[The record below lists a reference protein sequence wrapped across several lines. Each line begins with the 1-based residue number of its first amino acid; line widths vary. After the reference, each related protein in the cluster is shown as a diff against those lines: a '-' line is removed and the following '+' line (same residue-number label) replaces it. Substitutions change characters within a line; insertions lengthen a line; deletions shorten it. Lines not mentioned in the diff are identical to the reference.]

1 MRPAFKALIL
11 FLFLG
16 IVIALSAGGSDQN
29 LHVESMDPT
38 MIFLMKIAQ
47 VVGVIFLFVL
57 PAIGL
62 ALLFF
67 PEKLKIFGLHIAP
80 GFKSLLIVLL
90 LTIFS
95 LPLINWLKE
104 LNDMMSLPSALS
116 GLEAWMKASEQ
127 NLEKITEAFLSGTT
141 VSDLMLNL
149 FVIAMMAAISE
160 ELFFRGLMQN
170 VLRQSTGNKHAA
182 VWITGIVFSL
192 IHLQFYGFIPRMML
206 GVMLGYIYLWSG
218 TLWLPILAH
227 FVNNGLAVIV
237 AWMVKRGQIS
247 EEVDTVG
254 SHEGEMIYVII
265 SLISVTGLLWL
276 FYKTEKTNKSVIR
289 EL

>member
-1 MRPAFKALIL
+1 MNMRPAFKALIL

-47 VVGVIFLFVL
+47 TVGVIFLFVL

-67 PEKLKIFGLHIAP
+67 PEKLKIFGLHFAP
-80 GFKSLLIVLL
+80 KLRSLIIVLL
-90 LTIFS
+90 LTVLS

-104 LNDMMSLPSALS
+104 LNDMMSLSSALA
-116 GLEAWMKASEQ
+116 GLEAWMKASEE

-141 VSDLMLNL
+141 ISDLMLNL
-149 FVIAMMAAISE
+149 FVIALMAAISE

-170 VLRQSTGNKHAA
+170 VLRQSTGNKHLA
-182 VWITGIVFSL
+182 VWLTGIVFSI

-227 FVNNGLAVIV
+227 FVNNGLAVVV
-237 AWMVKRGQIS
+237 AWLIKRGQIT

-254 SHEGEMIYVII
+254 SHEGQAMYVVI
-265 SLISVTGLLWL
+265 SIISVTGLLWML
-276 FYKTEKTNKSVIR
+276 YKTEKKDIALV
-289 EL
+289 E